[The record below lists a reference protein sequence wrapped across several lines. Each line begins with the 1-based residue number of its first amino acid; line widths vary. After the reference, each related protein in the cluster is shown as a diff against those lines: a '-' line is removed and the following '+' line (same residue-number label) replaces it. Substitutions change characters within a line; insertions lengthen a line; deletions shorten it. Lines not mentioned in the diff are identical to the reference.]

1 MPSSSFQ
8 YTRKRVSTANEKA
21 HDKICGYN
29 SNIVTY
35 VARQV
40 PRSFAWDT
48 SCILALNA
56 IIHSDDSTGPSVNFQ
71 LKFLTYSNRYNSVEM

>member
-29 SNIVTY
+29 SNVVTY

-40 PRSFAWDT
+40 PQSFAD
-48 SCILALNA
+48 SISHEL
-56 IIHSDDSTGPSVNFQ
+56 SD
-71 LKFLTYSNRYNSVEM
+71 